1 MLQDFGKRLRN
12 LRLKKG
18 YKQSQLGDILN
29 ISASAVGMY
38 ERGQRQPSVDLILKL
53 SKVFSV
59 SADYLLGTAESPASV
74 EEILKQIYNSL
85 STASGLTFNGVIF
98 DEDDIKKFFNTTNV
112 IANVILRDKEHSESL
127 Y

>member
-74 EEILKQIYNSL
+74 EEILKQIEDYLTAAISRARKNSISAEELKELIDILYN
-85 STASGLTFNGVIF
+85 
-98 DEDDIKKFFNTTNV
+98 
-112 IANVILRDKEHSESL
+112 
-127 Y
+127 

>member
-59 SADYLLGTAESPASV
+59 SADYLLGTAKSPASV